1 MLNLRRLTA
10 IITQLALVAAFTFS
24 TVTAKS
30 NGRDA
35 ITQEDLKEW
44 LTYLASDELEG
55 RNTYTEGLGLAAGYI
70 AERLR
75 SWGIKPGGPNGSYFQ
90 RVEVLGSRA
99 ITIPPS
105 PSKRAARLARSR
117 IKKA

>member
-24 TVTAKS
+24 TVAAKS

-35 ITQEDLKEW
+35 ITQDDLKEW

-55 RNTYTEGLGLAAGYI
+55 RNTYTEDESRY
-70 AERLR
+70 
-75 SWGIKPGGPNGSYFQ
+75 S
-90 RVEVLGSRA
+90 GSRA